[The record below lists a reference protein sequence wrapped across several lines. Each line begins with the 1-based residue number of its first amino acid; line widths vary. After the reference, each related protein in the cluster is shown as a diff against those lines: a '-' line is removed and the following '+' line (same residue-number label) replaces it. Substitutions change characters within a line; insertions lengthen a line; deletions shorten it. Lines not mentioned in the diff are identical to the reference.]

1 MHFAMQYL
9 TDTSLSI
16 EQVALLVGYSE
27 ASNFHRAF
35 KKHVGLTPK
44 SFRKSS

>member
-1 MHFAMQYL
+1 M
-9 TDTSLSI
+9 SI

-44 SFRKSS
+44 NFRQSS